1 MLLINSFLN
10 FNFLLGWKKLSSIF
24 LGGQTSSNN
33 LVLCSNVTSLKI
45 LVKIYQKQTSFTDS
59 VSDNG
64 FIFISTNILFD
75 AMSTFLKDFSTH
87 RKDVEMTW
95 KYLCYILNSIPAHLR
110 HCFDVFPTIRKIGPL
125 AFDHLY
131 F

>member
-64 FIFISTNILFD
+64 FISTNILFD
-75 AMSTFLKDFSTH
+75 AMSTFLKDFST
-87 RKDVEMTW
+87 RRNDVEMTGNT
-95 KYLCYILNSIPAHLR
+95 YVTY
-110 HCFDVFPTIRKIGPL
+110 
-125 AFDHLY
+125 
-131 F
+131 